1 VPALFPARRI
11 SPQTLA
17 TTNAENSAPNPT
29 LADRSNYDTIPHMK
43 PSDSKM
49 MLRLIAV
56 FKLLKTT
63 LLIALGIGALKLIH
77 MDVATVMEHFVLR
90 LGLDPGGRYVGSAL
104 EKAANLTPDKVE
116 SVAIG
121 SFIYAALFLT
131 EGIGLW
137 MLKRWAEWL
146 TVIIT
151 SSLLPVEVYEIFRH
165 PSAGK
170 VLVFILNI
178 GIVGYLIYQMRRNTP
193 PA

>member
-1 VPALFPARRI
+1 VSNNQRR
-11 SPQTLA
+11 SPPPILTLGHR
-17 TTNAENSAPNPT
+17 
-29 LADRSNYDTIPHMK
+29 LNYDTIPHMK
-43 PSDSKM
+43 PSDSRT
-49 MLRLIAV
+49 MLRLIAL
-56 FKLLKTT
+56 FKLLKAL
-63 LLIALGIGALKLIH
+63 LLIAVGIAALKLIH
-77 MDVATVMEHFVLR
+77 MDVAMVLEHFVLR

-104 EKAANLTPDKVE
+104 EKAANLTPNKVE

-121 SFIYAALFLT
+121 SLIYAGLFLT

-151 SSLLPVEVYEIFRH
+151 SSLLPVEIYEVFRH

-178 GIVGYLIYQMRRNTP
+178 GIVAYLIYQMRRNP
-193 PA
+193 SAA

>member
-1 VPALFPARRI
+1 
-11 SPQTLA
+11 
-17 TTNAENSAPNPT
+17 
-29 LADRSNYDTIPHMK
+29 MK

-49 MLRLIAV
+49 MLRLIAL
-56 FKLLKTT
+56 FKFLKTA
-63 LLIALGIGALKLIH
+63 LLIALGIGALRLIH
-77 MDVATVMEHFVLR
+77 MDVAAVLEHFVLR

-151 SSLLPVEVYEIFRH
+151 STALPVEIYEIFHH
-165 PSAGK
+165 PSAAK
-170 VLVFILNI
+170 VLVLILNI
-178 GIVGYLIYQMRRNTP
+178 GIVAYLIYQMRRNP
-193 PA
+193 SAA

>member
-1 VPALFPARRI
+1 
-11 SPQTLA
+11 
-17 TTNAENSAPNPT
+17 
-29 LADRSNYDTIPHMK
+29 MK

-49 MLRLIAV
+49 MLRLIAL
-56 FKLLKTT
+56 FKFLKTA
-63 LLIALGIGALKLIH
+63 LLIALGIGALRLIH
-77 MDVATVMEHFVLR
+77 MDVAAVLEHFVLR
-90 LGLDPGGRYVGSAL
+90 LGLDPGGHYVGSAL
-104 EKAANLTPDKVE
+104 EKAANLTPSRVE

-170 VLVFILNI
+170 VLVLILNI
-178 GIVGYLIYQMRRNTP
+178 GIVAYLIYQMRRNP
-193 PA
+193 RAA

>member
-1 VPALFPARRI
+1 
-11 SPQTLA
+11 
-17 TTNAENSAPNPT
+17 
-29 LADRSNYDTIPHMK
+29 
-43 PSDSKM
+43 M

-56 FKLLKTT
+56 FKLLKTA

-104 EKAANLTPDKVE
+104 EKAANLTSDKVE